1 MHRSGSL
8 VAQRYCRLPPFPPL
22 SLGSVAAAKGEVQ
35 KKSRCLRKPGCRPAL
50 DFGLLQRPAMLRS
63 GLSRCWFFPLFKG
76 KKTKKT
82 NKQKKP
88 PQPNHKLW
96 NLLIVDCMDLHVH
109 SYSQLNVG
117 NFTVSNVK
125 KGREKSCTLSRK
137 PWRLSFYPWSVCG
150 SSLSRASATPSPP
163 MGGGL
168 PVPPVSVACVSSQ
181 VRAHEGTNTASWAGG
196 VHWRSPQLGL
206 EMLPAR
212 VVWL

>member
-1 MHRSGSL
+1 MDWAVVGF
-8 VAQRYCRLPPFPPL
+8 LP
-22 SLGSVAAAKGEVQ
+22 
-35 KKSRCLRKPGCRPAL
+35 CLKE
-50 DFGLLQRPAMLRS
+50 
-63 GLSRCWFFPLFKG
+63 K
-76 KKTKKT
+76 KKTNQT
-82 NKQKKP
+82 NKQKNP

-137 PWRLSFYPWSVCG
+137 PWRLSFYPRSVCG